1 MANKNSSH
9 TSVKKPENPGV
20 FNTYIKIFWT
30 LFVLGVIGFF
40 SLFYFASIGRF
51 GEMPTFDRLEN
62 PQTNQ
67 ATQIMSS
74 DGKVLGTFYLEEN
87 RNPVT
92 FEELPENLV
101 QALLATEDVRF
112 YDHSGI
118 DAIGTLRAVAYLGT
132 RGGASTI
139 TQQLSKLLFTKRA
152 SSNKLARLMQKVKE
166 WVIATRLERQYTKNE
181 IMAMY
186 LNIYD
191 FGNNADGIRSAA
203 NIYFGKEP
211 IELGC

>member
-1 MANKNSSH
+1 
-9 TSVKKPENPGV
+9 
-20 FNTYIKIFWT
+20 
-30 LFVLGVIGFF
+30 
-40 SLFYFASIGRF
+40 
-51 GEMPTFDRLEN
+51 MPTFDRLEN

-67 ATQIMSS
+67 ATQIISA

-152 SSNKLARLMQKVKE
+152 SSNKFARLLQKVKE
-166 WVIATRLERQYTKNE
+166 WVIAHAIGASIHQERNHGHVPQYLRFWK
-181 IMAMY
+181 
-186 LNIYD
+186 
-191 FGNNADGIRSAA
+191 
-203 NIYFGKEP
+203 
-211 IELGC
+211 

>member
-1 MANKNSSH
+1 M
-9 TSVKKPENPGV
+9 
-20 FNTYIKIFWT
+20 
-30 LFVLGVIGFF
+30 
-40 SLFYFASIGRF
+40 
-51 GEMPTFDRLEN
+51 
-62 PQTNQ
+62 
-67 ATQIMSS
+67 
-74 DGKVLGTFYLEEN
+74 LGTFYLEEN

-152 SSNKLARLMQKVKE
+152 SSNKFARLLQKVKE
-166 WVIATRLERQYTKNE
+166 WVIATRL
-181 IMAMY
+181 
-186 LNIYD
+186 
-191 FGNNADGIRSAA
+191 
-203 NIYFGKEP
+203 
-211 IELGC
+211 